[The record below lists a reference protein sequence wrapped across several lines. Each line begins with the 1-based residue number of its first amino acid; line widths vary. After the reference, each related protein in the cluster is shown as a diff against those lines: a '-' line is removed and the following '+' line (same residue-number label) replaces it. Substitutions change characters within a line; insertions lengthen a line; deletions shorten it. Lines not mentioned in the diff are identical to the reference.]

1 MKPDLSKLLRS
12 RPAIYTLICLAV
24 VLLSGAWL
32 SYPAYEKYRFNSA
45 VDDLLN
51 GAKCSKDMFPNDLT
65 YYEIY
70 DLWSKISDETYARSD
85 EKASNFNKRVFI
97 KADNTIFEYYNTAR
111 RKRAIDYLLDRS
123 RKSEDLFTRD
133 MDIQELRNTYYNTK
147 DRIYISYIA
156 YNYRKD
162 RIYTST
168 SEKVD
173 IQKNAHDKLFQYYN
187 TARAEL
193 GLPPID

>member
-1 MKPDLSKLLRS
+1 MKQLFRSKT
-12 RPAIYTLICLAV
+12 AIYTLISLAFV
-24 VLLSGAWL
+24 FIGGAWL
-32 SYPAYEKYRFNSA
+32 SYPAYEKHRFNSA

-51 GAKCSKDMFPNDLT
+51 GAKCSDDMFPSDLT
-65 YYEIY
+65 YREIRH
-70 DLWSKISDETYARSD
+70 LWSKISDETFARI
-85 EKASNFNKRVFI
+85 EWKASDFNKRVI
-97 KADNTIFEYYNTAR
+97 KQVDSTMSEYYNTAR
-111 RKRAIDYLLDRS
+111 RKRAISYLSDSS

-147 DRIYISYIA
+147 DRIYISYIT
-156 YNYRKD
+156 YNYGKD